1 MGKHKD
7 GHSYMKCV
15 GIIRKIDD
23 IPELKERLIDISE
36 TKSHKQMSKYSLLL
50 AEHILEISNIE
61 NNSEIAE
68 CFEINLKWQ
77 DGKVKFQDAR
87 NVAFKINRLARE
99 EKDPVRVKVLR
110 TMGQV
115 AATPHVKWHALIAS
129 DYAVTL
135 INLMYP
141 KDLDE
146 VKKEREIQ
154 IELMK
159 SV

>member
-7 GHSYMKCV
+7 GHSYMNSV

-36 TKSHKQMSKYSLLL
+36 SKSHNQMSKYSLLL
-50 AEHILEISNIE
+50 AEHILEISNTE
-61 NNSEIAE
+61 NNSDIAE

-77 DGKVKFQDAR
+77 EGKVKFQDAR

-110 TMGQV
+110 AMGQV

-135 INLMYP
+135 INLLYP
-141 KDLDE
+141 NDLDE

>member
-7 GHSYMKCV
+7 GHSYMSCV

-23 IPELKERLIDISE
+23 IPGLKVRLIDISE
-36 TKSHKQMSKYSLLL
+36 SKSHRQMSKYGLLL
-50 AEHILEISNIE
+50 AEHILEISKIE
-61 NNSEIAE
+61 KNSDIAE

-77 DGKVKFQDAR
+77 EGKVKFQDAR
-87 NVAFKINRLARE
+87 NVAFKMHTLARE

-115 AATPHVKWHALIAS
+115 AAVPHVKWHALIAS

-141 KDLDE
+141 NNLDE
-146 VKKEREIQ
+146 VKKERDIQ

>member
-7 GHSYMKCV
+7 GHSYMNCV

-23 IPELKERLIDISE
+23 IPELKERLIDVSE
-36 TKSHKQMSKYSLLL
+36 SKSHEQMSKYSLLL
-50 AEHILEISNIE
+50 AEHILKVSNIE
-61 NNSEIAE
+61 CNSDITE
-68 CFEINLKWQ
+68 CFDINIKWQ
-77 DGKVKFQDAR
+77 EGKVKFQDAR

-110 TMGQV
+110 AMGQV

-129 DYAVTL
+129 DYAITL
-135 INLMYP
+135 INLLYP
-141 KDLDE
+141 NDFDE

>member
-7 GHSYMKCV
+7 GHSYMSCV
-15 GIIRKIDD
+15 GLIRKIDD
-23 IPELKERLIDISE
+23 IPELKERLIDVSE
-36 TKSHKQMSKYSLLL
+36 SKSHKEMSKYSLLL
-50 AEHILEISNIE
+50 AEHILEISRIE
-61 NNSEIAE
+61 CNSDITE

-77 DGKVKFQDAR
+77 EGKVKFQEAR

-110 TMGQV
+110 AMGQV
-115 AATPHVKWHALIAS
+115 AAVPHVRYHALIAS

-141 KDLDE
+141 NDLEE
-146 VKKEREIQ
+146 VKKERELQ
-154 IELMK
+154 IEFMK
-159 SV
+159 GV

>member
-1 MGKHKD
+1 MGKHID
-7 GHSYMKCV
+7 GHSYMEGV
-15 GIIRKIDD
+15 GLIRKIDD

-36 TKSHKQMSKYSLLL
+36 SKSHKQMSKYGLLL
-50 AEHILEISNIE
+50 AEHILEISKTE
-61 NNSEIAE
+61 YNSDIDE

-110 TMGQV
+110 AMGQV
-115 AATPHVKWHALIAS
+115 AATPHVRWHALIAS

-141 KDLDE
+141 HDLDE

-154 IELMK
+154 IELIK

>member
-7 GHSYMKCV
+7 GHSYMNCV
-15 GIIRKIDD
+15 GLIRKIND
-23 IPELKERLIDISE
+23 IPELKVRLIDISE
-36 TKSHKQMSKYSLLL
+36 GKSHKQMSKYGLLL
-50 AEHILEISNIE
+50 AEHILEISKTE
-61 NNSEIAE
+61 YNSDIAE
-68 CFEINLKWQ
+68 CFEINQKWQ

-87 NVAFKINRLARE
+87 NVAYKINGLARE

-110 TMGQV
+110 AMGQV
-115 AATPHVKWHALIAS
+115 AATPHVRYHALIAS

-146 VKKEREIQ
+146 VKKEREFQ

-159 SV
+159 GV

>member
-1 MGKHKD
+1 M
-7 GHSYMKCV
+7 
-15 GIIRKIDD
+15 
-23 IPELKERLIDISE
+23 
-36 TKSHKQMSKYSLLL
+36 
-50 AEHILEISNIE
+50 AEHILEISKLE
-61 NNSEIAE
+61 RTGDIAE

-87 NVAFKINRLARE
+87 NVAFKLNTLARE

-110 TMGQV
+110 AMGQV

-129 DYAVTL
+129 DYAITL

-141 KDLDE
+141 KNFEE
-146 VKKEREIQ
+146 VRKERKVQ

>member
-7 GHSYMKCV
+7 GHSYMSCV

-36 TKSHKQMSKYSLLL
+36 SKSHKQMSMYSLLL
-50 AEHILEISNIE
+50 AEHILKISNIE
-61 NNSEIAE
+61 YNSDIAE

-77 DGKVKFQDAR
+77 EGKVKFQDAR

-99 EKDPVRVKVLR
+99 EKNPVRVKVLR

-129 DYAVTL
+129 DYAITF

-141 KDLDE
+141 NDLDE

>member
-7 GHSYMKCV
+7 GHSYMNSV

-36 TKSHKQMSKYSLLL
+36 SKSHKQMSKYSLLL
-50 AEHILEISNIE
+50 AEHILEISKTE
-61 NNSEIAE
+61 NNSDIAE

-110 TMGQV
+110 AMGQV

-141 KDLDE
+141 NDLDK

-159 SV
+159 GV

>member
-7 GHSYMKCV
+7 GHSYMNSV
-15 GIIRKIDD
+15 GLIRKIDD
-23 IPELKERLIDISE
+23 IPELKEMLIDISE
-36 TKSHKQMSKYSLLL
+36 SKSHKQMSEYSLLL
-50 AEHILEISNIE
+50 AEHILEISKTE
-61 NNSEIAE
+61 YNNDIAE

-87 NVAFKINRLARE
+87 NVAFKVNRLARE
-99 EKDPVRVKVLR
+99 EKGPVRVKVLR
-110 TMGQV
+110 AMGQV
-115 AATPHVKWHALIAS
+115 AATPHVRWHALIAS

-141 KDLDE
+141 NDLDE

>member
-7 GHSYMKCV
+7 GHSYMNCV
-15 GIIRKIDD
+15 GIIRKIED
-23 IPELKERLIDISE
+23 IPELKFRLIDISE
-36 TKSHKQMSKYSLLL
+36 SKSHKQMSKYSLLL
-50 AEHILEISNIE
+50 AEHILKVSNIE
-61 NNSEIAE
+61 KSSDIAE

-87 NVAFKINRLARE
+87 NVAFKINRLASE

-110 TMGQV
+110 AMGQV

-129 DYAVTL
+129 DYAITL
-135 INLMYP
+135 INLLYP
-141 KDLDE
+141 NDLDE
-146 VKKEREIQ
+146 VRKEREIQ
-154 IELMK
+154 IGLMK

>member
-7 GHSYMKCV
+7 GHSYMNCV

-36 TKSHKQMSKYSLLL
+36 SKSHKQMSKYSLLL
-50 AEHILEISNIE
+50 AEHILKVSNIE
-61 NNSEIAE
+61 NNNDIAE

-77 DGKVKFQDAR
+77 EGKVKFQDAR
-87 NVAFKINRLARE
+87 NVAFKINRIARE

-110 TMGQV
+110 AMGQV

-129 DYAVTL
+129 DYAITL
-135 INLMYP
+135 INLLYP
-141 KDLDE
+141 NDFDE
-146 VKKEREIQ
+146 VKKERDIQ

>member
-7 GHSYMKCV
+7 GHSYMSCV

-23 IPELKERLIDISE
+23 IPELKERLIDVSE
-36 TKSHKQMSKYSLLL
+36 SKSHKQMSMYSLLL
-50 AEHILEISNIE
+50 ADHILKVSNIE
-61 NNSEIAE
+61 CDSDIAE

-77 DGKVKFQDAR
+77 EGKVKFQDAR

-129 DYAVTL
+129 DYAITL
-135 INLMYP
+135 INILYP
-141 KDLDE
+141 NDLDE

>member
-7 GHSYMKCV
+7 GHSYMSCV

-23 IPELKERLIDISE
+23 IPDLKVRLIDISE

-50 AEHILEISNIE
+50 AEHILEISKVE
-61 NNSEIAE
+61 KNSDIAE

-77 DGKVKFQDAR
+77 KGKVKFQDAR
-87 NVAFKINRLARE
+87 NVAFKMHTLARE
-99 EKDPVRVKVLR
+99 EKEPVRVKVLR
-110 TMGQV
+110 VMGQV
-115 AATPHVKWHALIAS
+115 AAVPHVKWHALIAS
-129 DYAVTL
+129 DYAITL

-141 KDLDE
+141 NNLDE
-146 VKKEREIQ
+146 VRKERDIQ

-159 SV
+159 SI

>member
-7 GHSYMKCV
+7 GHSYMSCV
-15 GIIRKIDD
+15 GIIRKIED
-23 IPELKERLIDISE
+23 IPELKYRLIDISE
-36 TKSHKQMSKYSLLL
+36 SKSHKQMSKYSLLL
-50 AEHILEISNIE
+50 AEHILKVSNIE
-61 NNSEIAE
+61 KSSDIAE

-77 DGKVKFQDAR
+77 EGKVKFQDAR

-99 EKDPVRVKVLR
+99 EKNPVRVKVLR
-110 TMGQV
+110 AMGQV

-129 DYAVTL
+129 DYAITL
-135 INLMYP
+135 INLLYP
-141 KDLDE
+141 NDLDE

>member
-7 GHSYMKCV
+7 GRSYMNCV

-23 IPELKERLIDISE
+23 IPELKVRLIDISE
-36 TKSHKQMSKYSLLL
+36 GKSHKQMSTYGLLL
-50 AEHILEISNIE
+50 AEHILEISKVEKNID
-61 NNSEIAE
+61 IAE

-77 DGKVKFQDAR
+77 KGKVKFQDAR
-87 NVAFKINRLARE
+87 NVAFKMHTLARE
-99 EKDPVRVKVLR
+99 EKDPLRIKVLR

-115 AATPHVKWHALIAS
+115 AAVPHVKWHALIAS
-129 DYAVTL
+129 DYAITL

-146 VKKEREIQ
+146 VRKERELQ
-154 IELMK
+154 IEFMK

>member
-1 MGKHKD
+1 MEKHKD
-7 GHSYMKCV
+7 GRSYMNGV
-15 GIIRKIDD
+15 TLIRKIDD

-36 TKSHKQMSKYSLLL
+36 SKSHKQMSKYSLLL
-50 AEHILEISNIE
+50 AEHILEISMTE
-61 NNSEIAE
+61 YNSDIAE
-68 CFEINLKWQ
+68 CFEINQKWQ

-110 TMGQV
+110 AMGQV

-135 INLMYP
+135 INLMFP
-141 KDLDE
+141 KDLDK

-154 IELMK
+154 IELME

>member
-7 GHSYMKCV
+7 GHSYMSCV

-23 IPELKERLIDISE
+23 IPELKVRLIDISE
-36 TKSHKQMSKYSLLL
+36 SKSHKQMSKYSLLL
-50 AEHILEISNIE
+50 AEHILEISKIE
-61 NNSEIAE
+61 CNSDIAE

-77 DGKVKFQDAR
+77 EGKVKFQDAR
-87 NVAFKINRLARE
+87 NVAFKMHTLARE

-141 KDLDE
+141 NDLDE

>member
-1 MGKHKD
+1 
-7 GHSYMKCV
+7 
-15 GIIRKIDD
+15 
-23 IPELKERLIDISE
+23 
-36 TKSHKQMSKYSLLL
+36 
-50 AEHILEISNIE
+50 
-61 NNSEIAE
+61 NNSDIAE

-110 TMGQV
+110 AMGQV

-135 INLMYP
+135 INLLYP
-141 KDLDE
+141 NDLDE

-154 IELMK
+154 IGLMK

>member
-7 GHSYMKCV
+7 GHSYMNCV
-15 GIIRKIDD
+15 GIIKKIDD
-23 IPELKERLIDISE
+23 IPELKVSLIDFSE
-36 TKSHKQMSKYSLLL
+36 SKSHKQMSKYGLLL
-50 AEHILEISNIE
+50 AEHILQISKIE
-61 NNSEIAE
+61 KNSDIAE

-77 DGKVKFQDAR
+77 EEKVKFQDAR
-87 NVAFKINRLARE
+87 NVAFKMHTLARE

-115 AATPHVKWHALIAS
+115 AAVPHVKWHALIAS
-129 DYAVTL
+129 DYAITL

-141 KDLDE
+141 NDLEE
-146 VKKEREIQ
+146 VKKERELQ
-154 IELMK
+154 IELVK

>member
-1 MGKHKD
+1 MH
-7 GHSYMKCV
+7 
-15 GIIRKIDD
+15 
-23 IPELKERLIDISE
+23 
-36 TKSHKQMSKYSLLL
+36 T
-50 AEHILEISNIE
+50 
-61 NNSEIAE
+61 
-68 CFEINLKWQ
+68 
-77 DGKVKFQDAR
+77 
-87 NVAFKINRLARE
+87 LARE

-115 AATPHVKWHALIAS
+115 AAVPHVKWHALIAS

-141 KDLDE
+141 NNLDE
-146 VKKEREIQ
+146 VNKEREIQ